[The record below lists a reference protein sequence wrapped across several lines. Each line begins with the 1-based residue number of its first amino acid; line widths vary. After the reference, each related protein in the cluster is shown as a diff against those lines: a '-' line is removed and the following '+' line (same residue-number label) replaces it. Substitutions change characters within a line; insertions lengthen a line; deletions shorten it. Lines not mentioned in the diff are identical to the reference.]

1 MHYCI
6 LGTTRVLR
14 DDGTAVTLGGARL
27 RALLTVLAL
36 RPGRIVPAGV
46 LVDGVWDGDPP
57 ADAAGAL
64 QALVGRLRRALG
76 RGAVESVAGGYRLAA
91 PPDAVDLHRFERLVG
106 EGSRSLEDGDAA
118 GALAVLGEALA
129 LWNGPAL
136 ADLPGRTAVASRW
149 EARRLDARR
158 AALGALLVL
167 GRPGE
172 ALLELSVLCDAH
184 PLDEPLQVLRIRA
197 LRDAGRPAE
206 ALAAYEEVRILL
218 DDRLGTAP
226 GPALRALFTELLH
239 PEPAPQKPHARFSE
253 PSAPQEPHARS
264 SDPSAPEAAPPP
276 GTGPLEP
283 PVARAAPDPVTE
295 GAPRPAPGAGVPAA
309 TGAQAA
315 PGVPAAPGGDPASLG
330 PDSGAPAGSSGDPAG
345 SSGAPAADRS
355 GQAPARAAQTGARTE
370 GPVSGTEGPAPGT
383 EPTAPRA
390 EAATHGP
397 ARAAG
402 RTERAA
408 PGTEQAPPGAEQ
420 PVFVTEQPVFVTEQP
435 VPGTERPAPGAEATA
450 DRTGEAT
457 PGGQDSPG
465 SRAAGPLPAA
475 GGPAA
480 PAPPAPGT
488 EPTAGRTGG
497 AAPGN
502 LRARLTSF
510 VGRDTDMAALREDL
524 GRARL
529 VTLLGP
535 GGAGKTRLSQ
545 ETAEAA
551 AETWPDGVWLAEL
564 APVDD
569 PDTVPE
575 AVLTALGARETVLRG
590 AGAEELRATDRTAA
604 DPLVRLTEHCA
615 PRRMLILLDNCE
627 HVVGAAAALTDHL
640 LTRCPRLT
648 VLATSREPLGVP
660 GEFVRPVEPLPD
672 PMALRLLAERGAAAR
687 PGFRIDADEATAA
700 ACAEICRRLDGLPLA
715 IELAAARLRMLTA
728 RQIADRLDDRFRLLS
743 NGSRTALPRQQTLR
757 AVVDWSW
764 DLLDAAERA
773 VLRRLSVFAGGCSLA
788 AAEEVCALPAP
799 ADGVVVDSPDV
810 ALLLGS
816 LVDKSLVV
824 AVPGD
829 DGEMRYRLLE
839 TVGEYAA
846 ERLDAAGER
855 AAVGRRHLVHFREL
869 ARTTGPAMRG
879 AGQRAAIAA
888 IRREYENLRTA
899 LRHAVAARDEHEA
912 LCIVLSMSWYWM
924 LRDLRADARQWA
936 EAASSLGPD
945 PFDRP
950 GIRAPSLP
958 EAATDRPPPLD
969 DDQLAE
975 ARRGSALIQL
985 GSVDDVF
992 SAWSDAEG
1000 QKRLQIIAD
1009 AYRPGQPQT
1018 CRMPGT
1024 FWMYANMFTGDMA
1037 RTREAL
1043 DATVRTCRAYGYE
1056 WELAAALQLRANFLA
1071 GHSGHADLAR
1081 VDADESLEIFTRL
1094 DDDWGTAEA
1103 LASRGE
1109 ANERTGFFREALDD
1123 YAAAVEYARKI
1134 GARSQVALLRARYAG
1149 PLAELG
1155 RLPEAEAVLRE
1166 VCEGDRFSHHEAMP
1180 VARMHL
1186 AFVLGARGRVAEA
1199 RAQVE
1204 MIKDEFTQGDIAVF
1218 GGFVFG
1224 MLAWLDNLEGAYATA
1239 LRDAVTALERSR
1251 DRLSTMIAP
1260 HMPSAHL
1267 TAISR
1272 ALAGL
1277 AAEGGAGEGAYA
1289 DAARLLGLQAALLSP
1304 GYVPTMIERRNLAD
1318 AEEAVRAGLDDAA
1331 YTRAYEQGG
1340 GLTLDD
1346 AAALAQAYRRTGP
1359 QA

>member
-1 MHYCI
+1 MRYCI
-6 LGTTRVLR
+6 LGTTRALR
-14 DDGTAVTLGGARL
+14 DDGTAVPLGGARL

-36 RPGRIVPAGV
+36 HPGRTVPVGV
-46 LVDGVWDGDPP
+46 LVDEVWDGDPP
-57 ADAAGAL
+57 ADAPGAL

-76 RGAVESVAGGYRLAA
+76 RSAVESVEGGYRLAA
-91 PPDAVDLHRFERLVG
+91 GADAVDLHRFERLAG
-106 EGSRSLEDGDAA
+106 EGSRALEQGDA
-118 GALAVLGEALA
+118 GKALTLLDEALA
-129 LWNGPAL
+129 LWAGPPL
-136 ADLPGRTAVASRW
+136 ADLPDRAAPATRQES
-149 EARRLDARR
+149 RRLGARR
-158 AALGALLVL
+158 ARLEAMRLL
-167 GRPGE
+167 GRADD
-172 ALLELSVLCDAH
+172 ALWELAALCAAH
-184 PLDEPLQVLRIRA
+184 PLDEPLQALRIRA
-197 LRDAGRPAE
+197 LRDAGRTAE
-206 ALAAYEEVRILL
+206 ALAAYEEVRTVLSE
-218 DDRLGTAP
+218 RLGTDPGPELRGLYGELLHQEP
-226 GPALRALFTELLH
+226 GPA
-239 PEPAPQKPHARFSE
+239 PAAYGGPRHEAPGSASAASA
-253 PSAPQEPHARS
+253 PSAASGSARSQEPGPAK
-264 SDPSAPEAAPPP
+264 PP
-276 GTGPLEP
+276 G
-283 PVARAAPDPVTE
+283 
-295 GAPRPAPGAGVPAA
+295 PAA
-309 TGAQAA
+309 TVDT
-315 PGVPAAPGGDPASLG
+315 PPTPAS
-330 PDSGAPAGSSGDPAG
+330 D
-345 SSGAPAADRS
+345 
-355 GQAPARAAQTGARTE
+355 T
-370 GPVSGTEGPAPGT
+370 
-383 EPTAPRA
+383 
-390 EAATHGP
+390 
-397 ARAAG
+397 
-402 RTERAA
+402 
-408 PGTEQAPPGAEQ
+408 
-420 PVFVTEQPVFVTEQP
+420 
-435 VPGTERPAPGAEATA
+435 
-450 DRTGEAT
+450 
-457 PGGQDSPG
+457 
-465 SRAAGPLPAA
+465 
-475 GGPAA
+475 
-480 PAPPAPGT
+480 PPAPASDT
-488 EPTAGRTGG
+488 PVAATTPASPATPTPAPTLPPPPP
-497 AAPGN
+497 APGN

-510 VGRDTDMAALREDL
+510 VGRDPDMAALREDL
-524 GRARL
+524 TRTRL

-545 ETAEAA
+545 ETAETVAGD
-551 AETWPDGVWLAEL
+551 WPDGVWLVEL

-569 PDTVPE
+569 PDAVPE
-575 AVLTALGARETVLRG
+575 AVLGALGARETVLRG

-799 ADGVVVDSPDV
+799 ADGVVVESPDV
-810 ALLLGS
+810 ALLLGF

-936 EAASSLGPD
+936 ESASSLGPD

-1071 GHSGHADLAR
+1071 GHSGRADLAR

-1180 VARMHL
+1180 VARMQL

-1224 MLAWLDNLEGAYATA
+1224 MLAWLDNLEGAYAAA

-1318 AEEAVRAGLDDAA
+1318 AEEAVRAGLDGAG

>member
-1 MHYCI
+1 MGSVHYCV
-6 LGTTRVLR
+6 LGTTRAIR

-36 RPGRIVPAGV
+36 RPGRTVPAAH
-46 LVDGVWDGDPP
+46 LVDEVWDGDPP

-76 RGAVESVAGGYRLAA
+76 HSAVESVEGGYRLAA
-91 PPDAVDLHRFERLVG
+91 PPDAVDLHRFERLAG
-106 EGSRSLEDGDAA
+106 EGSRALEDGDAA
-118 GALAVLGEALA
+118 GALAALGEALA

-136 ADLPGRTAVASRW
+136 ADLPDRTAIASRW

-158 AALGALLVL
+158 AALGALLAL

-172 ALLELSVLCDAH
+172 ALPELAVLCDTH
-184 PLDEPLQVLRIRA
+184 PLDEPLQALRIRA

-206 ALAAYEEVRILL
+206 ALAAYEEVRTLL
-218 DDRLGTAP
+218 DDRLGTGP
-226 GPALRALFTELLH
+226 GPALRGLHTELLH
-239 PEPAPQKPHARFSE
+239 PGPATGAAPTPGTAPATGAVPAPE
-253 PSAPQEPHARS
+253 
-264 SDPSAPEAAPPP
+264 D
-276 GTGPLEP
+276 
-283 PVARAAPDPVTE
+283 
-295 GAPRPAPGAGVPAA
+295 VPAA
-309 TGAQAA
+309 AQ
-315 PGVPAAPGGDPASLG
+315 
-330 PDSGAPAGSSGDPAG
+330 
-345 SSGAPAADRS
+345 
-355 GQAPARAAQTGARTE
+355 
-370 GPVSGTEGPAPGT
+370 
-383 EPTAPRA
+383 
-390 EAATHGP
+390 
-397 ARAAG
+397 
-402 RTERAA
+402 
-408 PGTEQAPPGAEQ
+408 PP
-420 PVFVTEQPVFVTEQP
+420 
-435 VPGTERPAPGAEATA
+435 
-450 DRTGEAT
+450 AT
-457 PGGQDSPG
+457 P
-465 SRAAGPLPAA
+465 
-475 GGPAA
+475 
-480 PAPPAPGT
+480 PPP
-488 EPTAGRTGG
+488 
-497 AAPGN
+497 APGN

-551 AETWPDGVWLAEL
+551 AEAWPDGVWLAEL

-575 AVLTALGARETVLRG
+575 AVLGALGARETVLRG
-590 AGAEELRATDRTAA
+590 AGAEELRAADRTGG

-615 PRRMLILLDNCE
+615 PRRMLLLLDNCE
-627 HVVGAAAALTDHL
+627 HVIGAAAALADHL
-640 LTRCPRLT
+640 LAHCPQLT
-648 VLATSREPLGVP
+648 VIATSREPLGVP
-660 GEFVRPVEPLPD
+660 GEFVRPVDPLPD

-687 PGFRIDADEATAA
+687 PGFRTDADEATAA

-715 IELAAARLRMLTA
+715 IELAAARLRMLTP
-728 RQIADRLDDRFRLLS
+728 RQIADRLDDRFRLLT
-743 NGSRTALPRQQTLR
+743 NGSRTVLPRQQTLR

-788 AAEEVCALPAP
+788 AAEEVCALPEP
-799 ADGVVVDSPDV
+799 ADGVTVDSLDV
-810 ALLLGS
+810 ASLLGS

-824 AVPGD
+824 AAPGD

-839 TVGEYAA
+839 TVAEYAA
-846 ERLDAAGER
+846 ERLAEAVER
-855 AAVGRRHLVHFREL
+855 DAVGRRHLTHYREL

-899 LRHAVAARDEHEA
+899 LRHAVAVRDEHEA

-924 LRDLRADARQWA
+924 LRDLRTDARQWA
-936 EAASSLGPD
+936 ESASSLGPD

-950 GIRAPSLP
+950 GVRAPSLP
-958 EAATDRPPPLD
+958 EAATDRPPPMD

-992 SAWSDAEG
+992 SAWSDTEG
-1000 QKRLQIIAD
+1000 QKRLQIISD
-1009 AYRPGQPQT
+1009 AYLPGQPQT

-1081 VDADESLEIFTRL
+1081 VDADESLEIFTRF

-1109 ANERTGFFREALDD
+1109 ANERTGCFREALDD
-1123 YAAAVEYARKI
+1123 YAAAVEYAQKI

-1166 VCEGDRFSHHEAMP
+1166 VCEGDRFSNHEAMP
-1180 VARMHL
+1180 IARMHL

-1204 MIKDEFTQGDIAVF
+1204 MIKDEFAQGDIAVF

-1224 MLAWLDNLEGAYATA
+1224 VLAWLGNLEGAHVAA

-1260 HMPSAHL
+1260 HLPSAHL

-1277 AAEGGAGEGAYA
+1277 AADGGAEEGAYA

-1304 GYVPTMIERRNLAD
+1304 GYVPTMIERRNLAE
-1318 AEEAVRAGLDDAA
+1318 AERAVRAGLDEAA
-1331 YTRAYEQGG
+1331 YTAAYEEGG
-1340 GLTLDD
+1340 GLTLDE
-1346 AAALAQAYRRTGP
+1346 ATALAETYRRAHPPT
-1359 QA
+1359 